1 MIMTYKSNKKHPS
14 EDAFLTNPIASANE
28 YTGYGINMPMSED
41 EADSLSEMFDDVPI
55 RKSRLG
61 KSFSAG
67 KSAKSKK

>member
-1 MIMTYKSNKKHPS
+1 MIDKRSGKHPA

-41 EADSLSEMFDDVPI
+41 EADNLSEMFDDVPI

-61 KSFSAG
+61 KSFGA
-67 KSAKSKK
+67 KNSAKGKK

>member
-1 MIMTYKSNKKHPS
+1 MIMIDKRSKKHPS
-14 EDAFLTNPIASANE
+14 GDAFLTNPIASANE
-28 YTGYGINMPMSED
+28 YTGYGINMPLTED
-41 EADSLSEMFDDVPI
+41 EADSISEMFDDVPI